1 MIIYENY
8 GLKYR
13 NLGFHNFQGIKE
25 KGITT
30 NRIKSGVS
38 YFFRNGNKRFINYP
52 LVEGYSDF
60 VVVPRSH
67 IELFCHYCGIF
78 AAMNLWVDAA
88 VATALLLSGSAIKT
102 ETDSKYSGKEYW
114 NNDELIKRLSP
125 TNKKLNEIDGL
136 FKENELYIHPIK
148 LSSYN

>member
-1 MIIYENY
+1 
-8 GLKYR
+8 
-13 NLGFHNFQGIKE
+13 
-25 KGITT
+25 
-30 NRIKSGVS
+30 
-38 YFFRNGNKRFINYP
+38 
-52 LVEGYSDF
+52 
-60 VVVPRSH
+60 
-67 IELFCHYCGIF
+67 
-78 AAMNLWVDAA
+78 MNLWVDAA
-88 VATALLLSGSAIKT
+88 VATSLLLSGSAIKT